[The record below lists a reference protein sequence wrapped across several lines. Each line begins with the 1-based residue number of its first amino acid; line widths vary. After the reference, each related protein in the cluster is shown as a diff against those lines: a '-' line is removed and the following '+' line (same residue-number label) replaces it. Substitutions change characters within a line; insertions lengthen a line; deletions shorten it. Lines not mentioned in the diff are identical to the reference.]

1 MYDEL
6 VKDLRICAEG
16 EHCDKCGKW
25 EMKQNGGRNACEY
38 AICTEAADAIEE
50 LLTLKALAD
59 EKIERLENAKSKKK
73 RPPKR
78 LPCTCGRKKLELW
91 WSNEGWFLKCPNC
104 GRESQPERYQS
115 HVNSVWNNG
124 LPKPPKKETE

>member
-6 VKDLRICAEG
+6 VKRLREDVPTALVN
-16 EHCDKCGKW
+16 CDFDFVEDWSK
-25 EMKQNGGRNACEY
+25 
-38 AICTEAADAIEE
+38 EAADTIEE
-50 LLTLKALAD
+50 LLTLKAIAD
-59 EKIERLENAKSKKK
+59 AKIERLESAKTKKK

-78 LPCTCGRKKLELW
+78 IPCTCGRKQLELW
-91 WSNEGWFLKCPNC
+91 WSNEGSNEGWFLKCPNC

-124 LPKPPKKETE
+124 LPEPLKEKTE

>member
-6 VKDLRICAEG
+6 VKRLRDIARN
-16 EHCDKCGKW
+16 
-25 EMKQNGGRNACEY
+25 NGNIKSNYIGLSLLQ
-38 AICTEAADAIEE
+38 AADAIEE

-59 EKIERLENAKSKKK
+59 AKIERLESAKAKKK

-78 LPCTCGRKKLELW
+78 LPCVCGRKRLELW
-91 WSNEGWFLKCPNC
+91 WSNNPIDKGWFLKCPNC
-104 GRESQPERYQS
+104 GRQSQPERYKS

-124 LPKPPKKETE
+124 LPQPPKEE

>member
-1 MYDEL
+1 MDEL
-6 VKDLRICAEG
+6 IKNLREMGNSENCVIASAENFNA
-16 EHCDKCGKW
+16 
-25 EMKQNGGRNACEY
+25 MQIIKQ
-38 AICTEAADAIEE
+38 AANTIEE
-50 LLTLKALAD
+50 LLTLKELAD
-59 EKIERLENAKSKKK
+59 AKIERLENAKSKKK

-91 WSNEGWFLKCPNC
+91 WSKDGWFLKCPNC

-124 LPKPPKKETE
+124 LPRPPMEG

>member
-6 VKDLRICAEG
+6 VKRLRDWPKICAQYDG
-16 EHCDKCGKW
+16 SVDQLHD
-25 EMKQNGGRNACEY
+25 
-38 AICTEAADAIEE
+38 EAADAIEE

-59 EKIERLENAKSKKK
+59 AKIERLESAKAKKK

-78 LPCTCGRKKLELW
+78 LPCVCGRKRLELW
-91 WSNEGWFLKCPNC
+91 WSSNPIDKGWFLKCPNC
-104 GRESQPERYQS
+104 GRQSQPERYKS

-124 LPKPPKKETE
+124 LPQPPKEET